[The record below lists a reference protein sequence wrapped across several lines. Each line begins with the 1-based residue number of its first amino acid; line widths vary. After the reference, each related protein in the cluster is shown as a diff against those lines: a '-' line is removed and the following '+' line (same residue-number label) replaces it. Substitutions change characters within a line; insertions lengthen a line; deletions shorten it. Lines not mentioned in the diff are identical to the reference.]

1 MLRSIWL
8 ICLVLLVLFGIL
20 LFFNSDYFGGHKAY
34 ILIPTGYRGAIRV
47 SLSSTSKAPWPLKSG
62 NLLLVVESDGGMKL
76 SSRQFQQEWVQYVLI
91 DNSGQVFPDQPKKQG
106 VIGLFTIPKRPGI
119 GDMFVGTLREAT
131 DAGFATN

>member
-1 MLRSIWL
+1 
-8 ICLVLLVLFGIL
+8 
-20 LFFNSDYFGGHKAY
+20 
-34 ILIPTGYRGAIRV
+34 
-47 SLSSTSKAPWPLKSG
+47 
-62 NLLLVVESDGGMKL
+62 MKL